1 MAKYNRSTMGSYLR
15 MLKEDIKE
23 ALQGKVEGAPAS
35 KEECDKVI
43 LSAFDEAAYH
53 LHELAASNRALN
65 RIMEDH
71 GCKLDAELFQE
82 YIVARE
88 EERYK
93 YNDYKHEGE
102 EDDD

>member
-1 MAKYNRSTMGSYLR
+1 MAKYNRSTMGSYLM

-43 LSAFDEAAYH
+43 LSAFDQAAYH
-53 LHELAASNRALN
+53 LHEFATGNRTLN
-65 RIMEDH
+65 RIMENH
-71 GCKLDAELFQE
+71 GCKRDVELFQE
-82 YIVARE
+82 YIVVYE
-88 EERYK
+88 EERCK
-93 YNDYKHEGE
+93 YNDYKYEGE